1 MATSNGAL
9 MSLKDLNFTVVY
21 NPGKTVCLTYFHI
34 FSFTRAIMLLLFV
47 CLFVFLFC
55 HFKLYILS
63 YLCHFIMMSWRHRNV
78 VLNFFRYFFF
88 FLFFFLFA
96 KFYLIRVWQKKK
108 KRDKFDTNSKKVRGQ
123 SQRHLVFTKSVKSN
137 FHAF

>member
-1 MATSNGAL
+1 MTNKKMPINMATSNGAL

-47 CLFVFLFC
+47 CLFFLFC

-78 VLNFFRYFFF
+78 VLKFFRNFF
-88 FLFFFLFA
+88 FLFSFLFA
-96 KFYLIRVWQKKK
+96 KFNLIRVWKNKKK
-108 KRDKFDTNSKKVRGQ
+108 KTDKFNTNSKKVRG
-123 SQRHLVFTKSVKSN
+123 
-137 FHAF
+137 